1 MCDVNIATGEVTQFE
16 FDVLLSG
23 RIPWRLV
30 RSYSSENPQLGIIG
44 FGWKLS
50 LGTLLRCDGDA
61 AELIIDGD
69 PVSSLPLPPVG
80 QRLTDD
86 KSGFEL
92 ARTREAITVI
102 DRVHT
107 KYVFPCRSEFLP
119 KAIGCATQQ
128 DYYGNSVTYDYD
140 GEGKL
145 EKLIDSFSRQIY
157 FSYDSLS
164 RLVEVWMRQSGSTN
178 DRWHLVRYEYD
189 RHDDLVA
196 VIDANGNATRYEY
209 SSHLLTRV
217 TDRCGRDLFYQ
228 YDRQKKCVRTWF
240 TGGVWDRQL
249 RFDPRLS
256 RVLVTDPYGHS
267 MLYKHNGKGTVIG
280 DVDALGRV
288 REDVVDDNG
297 RLLLRSGTGGGMQT
311 LLSRDPETGDVLL
324 SQNGTETRFQLDAN
338 DRVTRMED
346 HDGNVWKYAY
356 DLVGND
362 TRTESPDG
370 AVWRF
375 EYNERGDLVHA
386 IDPVGHERFRERTA
400 SRLALSDR
408 WGIRFDERFDALGRA
423 TKYIDGLGGVIA
435 IEYDACGRP
444 LRRINPDGTAASI
457 EYDPLG
463 RPCVFTD
470 ELGQPLRLIRDPLG
484 TTIKFLRPDG
494 FSEVFEYGFMDE
506 FKCIKNS
513 KGESAEFAYD
523 AEGRCT
529 AIDYFDG
536 RQHAIIYDDSDHAI
550 QLLDGRTGKVL
561 VDCAYDN
568 DALVEES
575 YHDGRGLAISY
586 GPSGELMSLE
596 NDDSTLLFQRDSQ
609 MRITFAQA
617 DGLILKYGYNLRGD
631 CTSLIAN
638 TGRQIDYEWDGRAR
652 LTKMTDTTS
661 GSYEYS
667 YDVRDLI
674 TEIRMPNG
682 CTQYFEYDNMHRM
695 VSRRVTR
702 TDGSEIC
709 SRQYVYDPVGR
720 LSRFEDSLRGT
731 RRFEYTPMDFLTS
744 VTDNG
749 NTEVF
754 RHDSNGNLLE
764 TRGGSA
770 ITYGPGDRPS
780 QVGPDQLEYDA
791 LGNLVVWRAARG
803 DSRFEYTGEGWLKRA
818 VLHDGTKA
826 EYQYDG
832 TARRISKTV
841 NGRRTEFYW
850 NGVHLLGEKTAGK
863 TIDYLFMPGSLFLA
877 GQTIGGRHYSYVFD
891 QLATPTE
898 LIDDQGKIAWAAD
911 YSAFGEIT
919 ALRVDKVR
927 QPFRFLGQYFDA
939 ELGWHYNR
947 YRYFDPMMGRFTC
960 PDPLGFAAGLNL
972 YAYATN
978 PVNWVDPLGL
988 ALGTPGVGGNPA
1000 TCEVM
1005 SSCRWGQQMMKEA
1018 RKKTEGVN
1026 DAGCNPDLD
1035 KPCDRPPDQKDYY
1048 MKNCVKANDKAK
1060 VEAALKDQGDSCKSQ
1075 QVDHIQEVQCGGE
1088 NKCENLAP
1096 LTQTVNASFGSQIK
1110 TCRDQLI
1117 QKGVTGVVSM
1127 AIKLVDRRTA
1137 SAAQLGAHNKKPCE
1151 SNQTACP

>member
-386 IDPVGHERFRERTA
+386 
-400 SRLALSDR
+400 
-408 WGIRFDERFDALGRA
+408 
-423 TKYIDGLGGVIA
+423 
-435 IEYDACGRP
+435 
-444 LRRINPDGTAASI
+444 
-457 EYDPLG
+457 
-463 RPCVFTD
+463 
-470 ELGQPLRLIRDPLG
+470 
-484 TTIKFLRPDG
+484 
-494 FSEVFEYGFMDE
+494 M
-506 FKCIKNS
+506 
-513 KGESAEFAYD
+513 
-523 AEGRCT
+523 
-529 AIDYFDG
+529 
-536 RQHAIIYDDSDHAI
+536 
-550 QLLDGRTGKVL
+550 
-561 VDCAYDN
+561 
-568 DALVEES
+568 
-575 YHDGRGLAISY
+575 
-586 GPSGELMSLE
+586 
-596 NDDSTLLFQRDSQ
+596 TL
-609 MRITFAQA
+609 
-617 DGLILKYGYNLRGD
+617 
-631 CTSLIAN
+631 
-638 TGRQIDYEWDGRAR
+638 
-652 LTKMTDTTS
+652 
-661 GSYEYS
+661 
-667 YDVRDLI
+667 
-674 TEIRMPNG
+674 
-682 CTQYFEYDNMHRM
+682 
-695 VSRRVTR
+695 
-702 TDGSEIC
+702 
-709 SRQYVYDPVGR
+709 
-720 LSRFEDSLRGT
+720 
-731 RRFEYTPMDFLTS
+731 
-744 VTDNG
+744 
-749 NTEVF
+749 
-754 RHDSNGNLLE
+754 
-764 TRGGSA
+764 
-770 ITYGPGDRPS
+770 
-780 QVGPDQLEYDA
+780 
-791 LGNLVVWRAARG
+791 
-803 DSRFEYTGEGWLKRA
+803 
-818 VLHDGTKA
+818 
-826 EYQYDG
+826 
-832 TARRISKTV
+832 
-841 NGRRTEFYW
+841 
-850 NGVHLLGEKTAGK
+850 
-863 TIDYLFMPGSLFLA
+863 
-877 GQTIGGRHYSYVFD
+877 
-891 QLATPTE
+891 
-898 LIDDQGKIAWAAD
+898 
-911 YSAFGEIT
+911 
-919 ALRVDKVR
+919 
-927 QPFRFLGQYFDA
+927 
-939 ELGWHYNR
+939 
-947 YRYFDPMMGRFTC
+947 
-960 PDPLGFAAGLNL
+960 
-972 YAYATN
+972 
-978 PVNWVDPLGL
+978 
-988 ALGTPGVGGNPA
+988 
-1000 TCEVM
+1000 
-1005 SSCRWGQQMMKEA
+1005 
-1018 RKKTEGVN
+1018 
-1026 DAGCNPDLD
+1026 
-1035 KPCDRPPDQKDYY
+1035 
-1048 MKNCVKANDKAK
+1048 
-1060 VEAALKDQGDSCKSQ
+1060 
-1075 QVDHIQEVQCGGE
+1075 
-1088 NKCENLAP
+1088 
-1096 LTQTVNASFGSQIK
+1096 
-1110 TCRDQLI
+1110 
-1117 QKGVTGVVSM
+1117 
-1127 AIKLVDRRTA
+1127 
-1137 SAAQLGAHNKKPCE
+1137 
-1151 SNQTACP
+1151 